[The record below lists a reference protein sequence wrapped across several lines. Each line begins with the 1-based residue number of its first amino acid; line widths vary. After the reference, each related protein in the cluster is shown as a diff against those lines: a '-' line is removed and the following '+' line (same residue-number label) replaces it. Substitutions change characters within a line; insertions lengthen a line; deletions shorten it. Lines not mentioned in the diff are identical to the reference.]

1 MKVML
6 CGNVIFLFQSLS
18 DNKYNG
24 NKLEGDWFNEQA
36 INNPIASLARRKRWR
51 QGKWRNLFGTF
62 TANSGTC

>member
-1 MKVML
+1 ML
-6 CGNVIFLFQSLS
+6 CGNVICLFQSLS

-36 INNPIASLARRKRWR
+36 INNPIPSLRQRKRWR
-51 QGKWRNLFGTF
+51 QGTWRNKFGTF